1 MLIKKILAIAAM
13 LATTASFAAVDVNKG
28 TAAELDGLKGVG
40 PAMSRRIVEAREQGV
55 FKNWPDFMS
64 RVKGVKE
71 KKAAK
76 LSTEGMTVNGQ
87 PFEGAAVVR
96 ADAKTGST
104 RTRST
109 PASSVTDAQPAKGK

>member
-40 PAMSRRIVEAREQGV
+40 PAMSRRIVEAREQGA

-87 PFEGAAVVR
+87 PFEGAAMAR